1 MANTWCALHIWGQSR
16 FYWVLINI
24 NFIGTNIINIKDIP
38 DVLCIWGQGRVC
50 WGISKQRPPQKWS
63 WLHGRFHPSPEN
75 MIIHLRY
82 CCCLML
88 LLIYYSF
95 VMYFLEF
102 TIKWY
107 LHLSCRLFQISLKL
121 LLSAWGSF
129 CSWTISLSFLISMM
143 SNSMENCL
151 HLIWVLSG
159 SLTSTCSCLFSLLD
173 FFPYLLLGS
182 FVILVYTYFCFYLDI
197 FVRVWPQEIAKEAC
211 VWHICWPHDSS
222 EIIYYSLIDYRRL
235 NLAAAIFF
243 TNILWSVFFHPPT

>member
-50 WGISKQRPPQKWS
+50 WGILKQRLPQKWS

-102 TIKWY
+102 TINWY
-107 LHLSCRLFQISLKL
+107 LQHEPLFQISLRL
-121 LLSAWGSF
+121 LLSAWAWF
-129 CSWTISLSFLISMM
+129 CNWKMSLSAWCPIQ
-143 SNSMENCL
+143 CKTVY
-151 HLIWVLSG
+151 ILSE
-159 SLTSTCSCLFSLLD
+159 
-173 FFPYLLLGS
+173 
-182 FVILVYTYFCFYLDI
+182 FYLGL
-197 FVRVWPQEIAKEAC
+197 WPRH
-211 VWHICWPHDSS
+211 VPVFFL
-222 EIIYYSLIDYRRL
+222 SLI
-235 NLAAAIFF
+235 FF
-243 TNILWSVFFHPPT
+243 YIYC

>member
-50 WGISKQRPPQKWS
+50 WGILKQRLPQKWS

-102 TIKWY
+102 IINWY

-159 SLTSTCSCLFSLLD
+159 SPTWFCLYSLWGYFSS
-173 FFPYLLLGS
+173 FPHVLWYYLN
-182 FVILVYTYFCFYLDI
+182 I

-222 EIIYYSLIDYRRL
+222 EIIYNSLID
-235 NLAAAIFF
+235 
-243 TNILWSVFFHPPT
+243 